1 MRLSILQP
9 SYLPWLGFF
18 DQMHRADTFV
28 FLDDVQFT
36 RRDWRNRN
44 KIRTHNG
51 WAWITVPVLQKSR
64 FKQLLKETRI
74 DNSIPWRRKHREAI
88 RSNYA
93 QTPFFDLYFPSLQS
107 VYNKRWD
114 FLLDLCYETLQIL
127 QEALGIQVSILKASE
142 IGMESVKGEKILAL
156 CQTLEA
162 SHYLTGDSAADY
174 LCPQEFDRLGI
185 VLEMQNYQHPSY
197 HQRYPGFVAYL
208 SVIDLLFNEGERSL
222 AVLSGAHQKADES
235 FAGENESQK
244 KPPC

>member
-18 DQMHRADTFV
+18 DQMHRADSFV

-44 KIRTHNG
+44 KIRTPNG
-51 WAWITVPVLQKSR
+51 WAWLTVPVLQKSR

-74 DNSIPWRRKHREAI
+74 DNSIPWARKHCETI
-88 RSNYA
+88 RCHYA
-93 QTPFFDLYFPSLQS
+93 QAPFFDLYFPALES

-114 FLLDLCYETLQIL
+114 YLLDLCYETLHIL

-142 IGMESVKGEKILAL
+142 IGLESAKKEKILAL
-156 CQTLEA
+156 CQTLGA
-162 SHYLTGDSAADY
+162 SHYLTGDAAQDY
-174 LCPQEFDRLGI
+174 LCPEDFDQLGI

-197 HQRYPGFVAYL
+197 HQRYPGFVPYL

-222 AVLSGAHQKADES
+222 AVLSGTDQKT
-235 FAGENESQK
+235 GEPNAEGN
-244 KPPC
+244 